1 MFARFLKDTSHEHKQ
16 NAIDKTKKG
25 EQRVATEKENDS
37 HTSPFSESSTSKI
50 SQGSGDETL
59 SKRKIDLYRAVIR
72 KIFTPLENHEDL
84 RLAVSAP
91 ISSPSQVSHK
101 VHVEYDPNSSTGFA
115 GLPPHWEQLLLNAGI
130 GTQEVE
136 QYPQE
141 TADVLRF
148 HNKPHLPPIATD
160 DILAASDD
168 QCNDFDMSP
177 VCSII
182 LQQDPYM
189 FYKDLKKIGEGASG
203 SVYKATSLDCPQHRV
218 AMKKVKLTSQTVHEA
233 METEIN
239 MMRSI
244 QHENVVRFYE
254 AYEWEEYLWLVME
267 LLEGGSLTD
276 IIYFLMEHKCYLEEK
291 QIAFICQEVLK
302 GLEGIHALRRI
313 HRDVKSDNVLTDFN
327 GHMKLADFG
336 YCAQISNE
344 KLKRTTV
351 VGTPYWMAPELIRG
365 KPYDFKVDVWS
376 LGILALECAE
386 GEPPLLHETPL
397 RAMFLITTRGPPGL
411 KNPENWS
418 CLFRDFLQKCLIIDP
433 SKRAS
438 IKELLLHPFLKTAC
452 NRKEMA
458 KLIRLCRKVPEHVPF
473 M

>member
-1 MFARFLKDTSHEHKQ
+1 
-16 NAIDKTKKG
+16 
-25 EQRVATEKENDS
+25 V
-37 HTSPFSESSTSKI
+37 P
-50 SQGSGDETL
+50 
-59 SKRKIDLYRAVIR
+59 KRKIDLYRAIVR
-72 KIFTPLENHEDL
+72 KIFTPLENQEES
-84 RLAVSAP
+84 RLAISAP

-101 VHVEYDPNSSTGFA
+101 VHVEYDPNSSTGFV

-141 TADVLRF
+141 AADVLRF
-148 HNKPHLPPIATD
+148 HTKPNLPPIATD
-160 DILAASDD
+160 DMLSAYDD
-168 QCNDFDMSP
+168 DCTNEELSP

-182 LQQDPYM
+182 LQQDPYT

-203 SVYKATSLDCPQHRV
+203 SVYKATSIDCPQHRV

-244 QHENVVRFYE
+244 QNDNVVRFYE
-254 AYEWEEYLWLVME
+254 AYEWDEHLWLVME
-267 LLEGGSLTD
+267 LLEAGSLTD
-276 IIYFLMEHKCYLEEK
+276 IIYFLMEHKCYLDEK
-291 QIAFICQEVLK
+291 HIAFVCQEVLK

-313 HRDVKSDNVLTDFN
+313 HRDVKSDNVLTDFD

-365 KPYDFKVDVWS
+365 KPYDYKVDVWS

-411 KNPENWS
+411 KSPDRWS
-418 CLFRDFLQKCLIIDP
+418 ALFRDFLQKCLQIEP

-438 IKELLLHPFLKTAC
+438 IKELLLHPFLKSASS
-452 NRKEMA
+452 RKEMA